1 MNSEGVFATGATLNV
16 GDTYVRFRFTKE
28 NLDLNGSKEGNEV
41 VADVMMSPEL
51 FKAIVSMSHEA
62 LKDKEKESV

>member
-16 GDTYVRFRFTKE
+16 GDTFTKE
-28 NLDLNGSKEGNEV
+28 NLDLNGSKEGDEV